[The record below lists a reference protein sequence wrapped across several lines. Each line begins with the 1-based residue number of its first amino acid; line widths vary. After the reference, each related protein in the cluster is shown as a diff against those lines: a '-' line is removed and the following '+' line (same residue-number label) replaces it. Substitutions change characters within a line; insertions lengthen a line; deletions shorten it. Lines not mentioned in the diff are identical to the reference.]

1 MNVVN
6 DLIARLLEFFSTP
19 GRQAAAWATLGIAG
33 MLFAAAGFLL
43 LIDDGGSSPRRV
55 DRGLE
60 APAPTHTPTAGVTAT
75 PTATPTM
82 PAPSPSPSP
91 TGTATATAT
100 ATTPATGGPT
110 ATPTQAPQATATPT
124 QTSGPGGPYCDT
136 LSGSPPTGTLAG
148 YLTISGVAAPAG
160 TVVTPV
166 FDGVAGPSLVTVEAG
181 AYQVYW
187 RPGHEG
193 CANRV
198 GASMSV
204 SVNGQVF
211 SSGVTIDADGGPQ
224 LTRFDIAVP

>member
-43 LIDDGGSSPRRV
+43 LLDGGGSSPRPV

-82 PAPSPSPSP
+82 AAPSPSPSP

-124 QTSGPGGPYCDT
+124 QTSGPGGPYCNNLT
-136 LSGSPPTGTLAG
+136 SNPTGMLAG
-148 YLTISGVAAPAG
+148 ALTIGGVDAPPG
-160 TVVTPV
+160 TVVTPL
-166 FDGVAGPSLVTVEAG
+166 FDGIAGPAHTTTEAG

-187 RPGHEG
+187 RGGHSE

-198 GASMSV
+198 GASVSV
-204 SVNGQVF
+204 SVEGQVF
-211 SSGVTIDADGGPQ
+211 HSGVTIDADGGPQ